1 MCYQSTGNNS
11 KTKVPSRSEKY
22 QFAKIDKKK
31 IDPKHETLWNLQVG
45 LYQNKVRVSLRRV
58 QASYTQDRLAWKWKI
73 WIKRGK
79 YIQKNCPS
87 DARGS
92 NSAAPSGNTSHVG
105 EVQSHVKVLDPMP
118 TGGRG

>member
-1 MCYQSTGNNS
+1 MELASRPISKQSPCEPREGPSVLHTGP
-11 KTKVPSRSEKY
+11 TRVKVE
-22 QFAKIDKKK
+22 
-31 IDPKHETLWNLQVG
+31 
-45 LYQNKVRVSLRRV
+45 
-58 QASYTQDRLAWKWKI
+58 I